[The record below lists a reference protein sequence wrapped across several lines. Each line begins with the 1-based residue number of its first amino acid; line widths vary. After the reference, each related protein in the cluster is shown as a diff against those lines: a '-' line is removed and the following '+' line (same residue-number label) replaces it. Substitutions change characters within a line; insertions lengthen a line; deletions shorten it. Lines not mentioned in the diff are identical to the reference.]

1 MSAELTADELNEY
14 DAETVL
20 LTDAAEQRIAEAE
33 AEAGRLA
40 SEARAAKKRA
50 KAEAG
55 ELRRMIRERADNRGQ
70 KRATL
75 LDMVSPATSTAG
87 AWRATL
93 IKDSPLSDGIK
104 AFLSFEPV
112 RTLGELHDE
121 IAAVTPDGGAPF
133 GLAMGDL
140 AEVRMKLAE
149 LADREAPDPAAI
161 PEELW
166 REYPIERWTRFGLTA
181 KDVEKLAAGEVKRE
195 SDRRPVRTVGDLSNF
210 SAPTSGGYS
219 RQYADIKGIGT
230 AGADRLSDAETR
242 FWQWWQCDG
251 QDEFAR
257 ERGVIPS
264 IRVTTELL
272 TGDAAEPYRRV
283 LEKASGHASN
293 AGRGS
298 EGDRGGDPGE
308 AAADHYAEAGGE
320 G

>member
-20 LTDAAEQRIAEAE
+20 LTDAAEQRIAVAE

-140 AEVRMKLAE
+140 AEVRMRLAE
-149 LADREAPDPAAI
+149 LADREAPDPEPI
-161 PEELW
+161 DLEDLW
-166 REYPIERWTRFGLTA
+166 RAYPIERWTRFGLTA

-257 ERGVIPS
+257 ERGL
-264 IRVTTELL
+264 IR
-272 TGDAAEPYRRV
+272 GDATT
-283 LEKASGHASN
+283 
-293 AGRGS
+293 AGRGG

-308 AAADHYAEAGGE
+308 ADADHYAEAGGE